1 MQTGHKKIRFKV
13 NINYIKQ
20 KYYYYKAI
28 KLDINKYVAGFLGL
42 DIRDKN

>member
-28 KLDINKYVAGFLGL
+28 KLDINKYEILYGNLRVLLL
-42 DIRDKN
+42 D